1 MRAEQEYLAGSK
13 PCPVE
18 VTQEIIGGK
27 WKGVILYKLLE
38 SGCLRFS
45 ELKRRLP
52 RITQRM
58 LTLQLRSLE
67 GDGLVIRTIYPE
79 VPPRVEYQLTELGK
93 TLRPVIDSL
102 MQWGLFYEE
111 AKAAKD
117 TNNTA
122 SKREAELC

>member
-1 MRAEQEYLAGSK
+1 MRGEQEYLAGSK

-18 VTQEIIGGK
+18 VAQEIIGGK

-67 GDGLVIRTIYPE
+67 EDGLVLRTIYPE
-79 VPPRVEYQLTELGK
+79 VPPRVEYRLTELGQ
-93 TLRPVIDSL
+93 TLKPVIDGL
-102 MQWGLFYEE
+102 MAWGILYEE
-111 AKAAKD
+111 VTQTEGTAVAKGEAAI
-117 TNNTA
+117 
-122 SKREAELC
+122 C